1 MFGSAE
7 TGRKAKSTD
16 APDSTHTQSK
26 EQFELHQHHPG
37 LEQKN
42 TIFSYLR
49 TQYLLFLEGM
59 STSNKVQWLKMH
71 FGPNI
76 KETGLKT
83 EQHEF
88 E

>member
-26 EQFELHQHHPG
+26 EQFELHQHHPE
-37 LEQKN
+37 LEQKKHH
-42 TIFSYLR
+42 
-49 TQYLLFLEGM
+49 LFLFKDTVFTFLKGM